1 MKVVKTNAM
10 KINPLAPQNVARMP
24 IRGGRKPPTS
34 GPNRLPAIT
43 PEERRPNAQAE
54 RDFGACTATRIVAP
68 DEYPPAIPAN
78 KRKPMN
84 CQISE
89 ASPISN
95 MVIAIPRLARTS
107 MGLRP

>member
-1 MKVVKTNAM
+1 MH
-10 KINPLAPQNVARMP
+10 
-24 IRGGRKPPTS
+24 
-34 GPNRLPAIT
+34 
-43 PEERRPNAQAE
+43 
-54 RDFGACTATRIVAP
+54 RDQDRCP

>member
-1 MKVVKTNAM
+1 MPMPNG
-10 KINPLAPQNVARMP
+10 ISELAPRP
-24 IRGGRKPPTS
+24 GS
-34 GPNRLPAIT
+34 LP
-43 PEERRPNAQAE
+43 
-54 RDFGACTATRIVAP
+54 P